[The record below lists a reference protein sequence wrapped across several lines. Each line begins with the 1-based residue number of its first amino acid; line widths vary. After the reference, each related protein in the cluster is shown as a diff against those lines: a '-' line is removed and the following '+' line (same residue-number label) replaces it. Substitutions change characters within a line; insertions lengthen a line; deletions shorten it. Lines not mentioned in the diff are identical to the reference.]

1 MLKLTEDLMTD
12 CILFIAL
19 VEQWKIAYLVK
30 ELLWRKKKTKTKQ
43 KKPWLSNNILHKFG
57 KTWKHKAKNHI

>member
-12 CILFIAL
+12 FILFIVL

-30 ELLWRKKKTKTKQ
+30 ELLWWKKNKNKTKKTLAIKQ
-43 KKPWLSNNILHKFG
+43 HSPQVW
-57 KTWKHKAKNHI
+57 